1 MSTAYVLSK
10 EGKSIAIVEDS
21 YIGSGETSH
30 TTSHITAALD
40 NWYYN
45 LVKTFGLEGTCI
57 AAESHTKAL
66 SFIESVVYKEKINCD
81 FERVDGYLFL
91 DSTNTIDSIKKRNL
105 KQHIE

>member
-40 NWYYN
+40 N
-45 LVKTFGLEGTCI
+45 
-57 AAESHTKAL
+57 
-66 SFIESVVYKEKINCD
+66 
-81 FERVDGYLFL
+81 
-91 DSTNTIDSIKKRNL
+91 
-105 KQHIE
+105 